1 MSSTKHTTSQCSELL
16 PQRKQ
21 QPSDLTLRAEEYYH
35 QSTHTDQTM
44 SGQRKDLRIVKAY
57 LLILALGLFVGK
69 NIERVKLLKS
79 GRKSATRRK
88 KDQNNPTKLQKT
100 LILK

>member
-1 MSSTKHTTSQCSELL
+1 MSSTKHTTSQCSEIL

-21 QPSDLTLRAEEYYH
+21 QPSDLTLRAKENYH
-35 QSTHTDQTM
+35 QSTHTDQTIMNIAIEM
-44 SGQRKDLRIVKAY
+44 SGQRNDLRIIKAY
-57 LLILALGLFVGK
+57 LLILALGLLVRK

-88 KDQNNPTKLQKT
+88 KD
-100 LILK
+100 